1 MMATIGYPHPSAHQA
16 VSTPDQ
22 INRNREGGAAP
33 VREAAGLL
41 LVLLDQEPPR
51 QLVLLTVLDD
61 ASVSP
66 ESLIGDA
73 YRDPGRAAQVLH
85 PVRDVAVREHVE
97 RLAVEGEPDLDLVR
111 TAGHP
116 ARRRQVAILLVP
128 ERAQPGRHPGV
139 WAVSRCLSS
148 TRRILP
154 LVVLGSSSM
163 NSIRRGY
170 LYGAVWAL
178 QKSWI
183 SRASSPEAS

>member
-1 MMATIGYPHPSAHQA
+1 MI
-16 VSTPDQ
+16 
-22 INRNREGGAAP
+22 RR
-33 VREAAGLL
+33 
-41 LVLLDQEPPR
+41 PPR
-51 QLVLLTVLDD
+51 STLFPYTTLFR
-61 ASVSP
+61 S
-66 ESLIGDA
+66 
-73 YRDPGRAAQVLH
+73 RDSRCAAEVLH
-85 PVRDVAVREHVE
+85 PVRAVAVREHVE
-97 RLAVEGEPDLDLVR
+97 GIAVEGEPDLDLVR
-111 TAGHP
+111 TACHP
-116 ARRRQVAILLVP
+116 ARRQVAILLVH

-154 LVVLGSSSM
+154 LVVLGSSPM

>member
-1 MMATIGYPHPSAHQA
+1 MSATVGYRHPSAHLA
-16 VSTPDQ
+16 ASTPDQ
-22 INRNREGGAAP
+22 VYRHREGGAAP

-41 LVLLDQEPPR
+41 LVLLDQETAG

-61 ASVSP
+61 ASASL
-66 ESLIGDA
+66 ELLIGDA
-73 YRDPGRAAQVLH
+73 DRNFRRAAEVLH
-85 PVRDVAVREHVE
+85 PVRAVVVREHVE
-97 RLAVEGEPDLDLVR
+97 RLADEGEPGLDLVR

-154 LVVLGSSSM
+154 LVVLGSSPM

-178 QKSWI
+178 QKSCI
-183 SRASSPEAS
+183 SLANSSEGS